1 MLSGLAI
8 VGLKSSLAPL
18 VATLF
23 RIVLFYE
30 LGSKNNLCIIQHHLI
45 QDFAQEIAAS
55 MNQKLTFRNAN
66 VCAVILHLTS

>member
-8 VGLKSSLAPL
+8 VGAEILLAPL
-18 VATLF
+18 VATLG

-30 LGSKNNLCIIQHHLI
+30 LRSKNNLCIIQHHLI
-45 QDFAQEIAAS
+45 QAFATEIAAS
-55 MNQKLTFRNAN
+55 MNQKLTFRYAN